1 MTATKVFDDI
11 YLVRDYNEF
20 VALVEQLSVHV
31 SYHRNTNI
39 SGYPALVDTRGTWEI
54 KSLGDVVA
62 TQNVEAEPT
71 PSNIQTT
78 IVVMEVGGGLLEGGR
93 LLTQALPAGHH
104 VVGVDITGIASVG
117 VPTKLPIKCL
127 ITTENEGTAV
137 MSAVRDIPCEDG
149 DFIPLWFKAT
159 YANGRFKAA
168 KLMHSDSNGHTFR
181 SVTLAI
187 HTYKPF

>member
-11 YLVRDYNEF
+11 YLVNNYTE
-20 VALVEQLSVHV
+20 LVGLAEQLGTDI
-31 SYHRNTNI
+31 SYHIDSNMP
-39 SGYPALVDTRGTWEI
+39 YPALVDTRGLWQV
-54 KSLGDVVA
+54 KSLGEI
-62 TQNVEAEPT
+62 TLEQNVEGQPT
-71 PSNIQTT
+71 PDAIKTT
-78 IVVMEVGGGLLEGGR
+78 TVIMEAGGGLLEGGR
-93 LLTQALPAGHH
+93 FLTQALPAGHH
-104 VVGVDITGIASVG
+104 VIGVDITGIASVG

-127 ITTENEGTAV
+127 ITTESEGTAV
-137 MSAVRDIPCEDG
+137 FSAVRDISCDDG

-168 KLMHSDSNGHTFR
+168 KLMHSDSYGHTFR

>member
-20 VALVEQLSVHV
+20 VALTEQLSVHV
-31 SYHRNTNI
+31 EYHLNSGIN
-39 SGYPALVDTRGTWEI
+39 GYPVLVDTRGVWEI
-54 KSLGDVVA
+54 KSLGEI
-62 TQNVEAEPT
+62 TLEQNVEGKPT
-71 PSNIQTT
+71 PDAIKTT
-78 IVVMEVGGGLLEGGR
+78 TVIMEVGGGLLKGGR
-93 LLTQALPAGHH
+93 FLTQALPAGHH
-104 VVGVDITGIASVG
+104 VIGVDITGIASVG

-127 ITTENEGTAV
+127 ITTESEGTAV
-137 MSAVRDIPCEDG
+137 FSAVRDISCDDG

-168 KLMHSDSNGHTFR
+168 KLMHSDWYGHTFR